1 MKKDIVIVGAGHSGG
16 MLAIALRRNL
26 YSGSILLI
34 GKEPHLPYQRPPLSK
49 GFLLDEIR
57 ENSLMLKSLD
67 YYKKNSIDLLL
78 PKTVESINPSKQ
90 IAILNDGKK
99 IHFSKLVFATGSKL
113 NKININSKTKG
124 ILYLRTV
131 NDSKKIRKQL
141 KKSKSIIVI
150 GAGYIGLE
158 ISAIARKMGIETT
171 VIEMG
176 PKLMGRVVCS
186 EVSDFLRKKHEENG
200 VNFLLNT
207 TVKDIIQYQNKK
219 RVIFTD
225 ESYADTD
232 VVIVGV
238 GIQPNDSLA
247 KKIGIKC
254 NNGIV
259 VDSFGETSIKNIF
272 AIGDCSN
279 KYNNIYKK
287 RLRLESVQ
295 NAVDQAQMLSSFIL
309 GNTKLKTTV
318 PWFWSDQYDIK
329 LQIAGVSSGYDSYEI
344 KGSIDEERFSI
355 SYKKNNTLIA
365 LDAINDPKSFMA
377 AKKIIRNNT

>member
-1 MKKDIVIVGAGHSGG
+1 
-16 MLAIALRRNL
+16 
-26 YSGSILLI
+26 
-34 GKEPHLPYQRPPLSK
+34 
-49 GFLLDEIR
+49 
-57 ENSLMLKSLD
+57 
-67 YYKKNSIDLLL
+67 
-78 PKTVESINPSKQ
+78 
-90 IAILNDGKK
+90 
-99 IHFSKLVFATGSKL
+99 
-113 NKININSKTKG
+113 
-124 ILYLRTV
+124 
-131 NDSKKIRKQL
+131 
-141 KKSKSIIVI
+141 
-150 GAGYIGLE
+150 
-158 ISAIARKMGIETT
+158 
-171 VIEMG
+171 MG

-200 VNFLLNT
+200 VNFLLNR

-238 GIQPNDSLA
+238 GIQPNDGLA

>member
-1 MKKDIVIVGAGHSGG
+1 MKSDIVIVGAGHSGG
-16 MLAIALRRNL
+16 MLAIALRRNK

-34 GKEPHLPYQRPPLSK
+34 GEEPHLPYQKPPLSK

-57 ENSLMLKSLD
+57 ENSLMFKSLD
-67 YYKKNSIDLLL
+67 YYNKNSINLLL
-78 PKTVESINPSKQ
+78 SQKVESINPNKQ
-90 IAILNDGKK
+90 IVTLNDGRK
-99 IHFSKLVFATGSKL
+99 INFSKLVFATGSKL
-113 NKININSKTKG
+113 KKLKTSSETKG
-124 ILYLRTV
+124 ILYLRTI
-131 NDSKKIRKQL
+131 NDSKEIRKQL

-158 ISAIARKMGIETT
+158 ISAIARKMGLETT

-176 PKLMGRVVCS
+176 PRLMGRVVCS
-186 EVSDFLRKKHEENG
+186 EVSDFLRNKHEKNG
-200 VNFLLNT
+200 VNFHLNT
-207 TVKDIIQYQNKK
+207 AVKDIIQYQDKK

-225 ESYADTD
+225 ESYSDAD
-232 VVIVGV
+232 VIIAGV
-238 GIQPNDSLA
+238 GIQPNDGLA
-247 KKIGIKC
+247 KKTGIVC

-259 VDSFGETSIKNIF
+259 VNSFGETSIKNVF

-279 KYNNIYKK
+279 QYNNIYKK

-318 PWFWSDQYDIK
+318 PWFWSDQYDVK

-344 KGSIDEERFSI
+344 KGSIDKERFSI

-365 LDAINDPKSFMA
+365 LDAINDSKSFME
-377 AKKIIRNNT
+377 AKKIIGSKV